1 MTYLV
6 LYWEFFKIG
15 LFAIGGGL
23 ASLPFLQEAAA
34 KHGWITQDQLLNM
47 IAISESTP
55 GPIGIN
61 TATFVGYEVGGVLGG
76 IIATLGEV
84 SPSVIVIV
92 LLAQTLRKYNDH
104 PLVQGAFSAIRP
116 AVAGLIGA
124 VAIGL
129 AQTELFVM
137 AVWRM
142 GDVLGA
148 LNLGAIAMFGV
159 ILFMLERF
167 KWHPV
172 LFLAGGA
179 VVGIVFGM

>member
-1 MTYLV
+1 MTYLI

-23 ASLPFLQEAAA
+23 ASLPFLQEAVA

-61 TATFVGYEVGGVLGG
+61 TATFVGYEVGGVPGG

-84 SPSVIVIV
+84 SPSLIVII
-92 LLAQTLRKYNDH
+92 LLAQTLRKYNQH
-104 PLVQGAFSAIRP
+104 PLVLGAFGAIRP

-129 AQTELFVM
+129 GRSELLVE
-137 AVWRM
+137 AGSW
-142 GDVLGA
+142 LGQ
-148 LNLGAIAMFGV
+148 LNLGAILMFGV
-159 ILFMLERF
+159 ILYLSERF

-172 LFLAGGA
+172 LFLAGAA
-179 VVGIVFGM
+179 VVGIVFRM